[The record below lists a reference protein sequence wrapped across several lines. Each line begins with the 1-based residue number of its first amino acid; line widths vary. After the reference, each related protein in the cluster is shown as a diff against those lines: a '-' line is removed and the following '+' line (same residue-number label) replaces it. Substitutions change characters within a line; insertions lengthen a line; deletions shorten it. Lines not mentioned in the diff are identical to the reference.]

1 MMYGVIQQVYQSVTT
16 KNASMLRWG
25 LLSSLQE
32 VKRYN
37 IVLTTGFAGLQVLAS
52 AQSVC
57 GLRWHVRRNCWGQID
72 AENT

>member
-52 AQSVC
+52 AQSV
-57 GLRWHVRRNCWGQID
+57 
-72 AENT
+72 